1 MAQTVIGI
9 FDNATEAQNA
19 AQQLIS
25 NGFSRDSID
34 ISSQSSSAAGYGATS
49 SSRTADDNDFGDKVG
64 NFFSSLFGSDQD
76 DSRKYSTVASRG
88 TVVTVHTR
96 SMQEAER
103 AADILDQFGA
113 VDVDDRHKQYSS
125 NMTGTS
131 SAATTAGFAD
141 TTTSRVDTDITD
153 RGVVDADRSIPI
165 IEENLQVGKR
175 VVETGGIRLRSRII
189 ERPVEEHLRLRVE
202 HVHVERV
209 PVNRPVSSADMAGFQ
224 EGTIE
229 MTESAEVPIVNK
241 EARIVEEVRLNKEV
255 TERDEVI
262 RDTVRRTDVDVD
274 NIASTDTGR
283 VTDRDDSFLNNNR
296 LDRDNDGRLDADD
309 LNRPANR

>member
-9 FDNATEAQNA
+9 FDNASEAQNA

-25 NGFSRDSID
+25 NGFSRSSID
-34 ISSQSSSAAGYGATS
+34 ISSQSSSAASSGAAGYGAS
-49 SSRTADDNDFGDKVG
+49 SNANNDDFGDKVG

-76 DSRKYSTVASRG
+76 DSKKYSTVASRG
-88 TVVTVHTR
+88 TVVTVHAQ

-113 VDVDDRHKQYSS
+113 VDVDDRHMQYS
-125 NMTGTS
+125 NLNNTG

-141 TTTSRVDTDITD
+141 TTTSRVDTDLTN
-153 RGVVDADRSIPI
+153 RNVVDADRSIPI

-175 VVETGGIRLRSRII
+175 TVETGGIRLRSRII
-189 ERPVEEHLRLRVE
+189 ERPVEEHLRLREE
-202 HVHVERV
+202 HVHVERI
-209 PVNRPVSSADMAGFQ
+209 PVNRPISSADLASFQ

-229 MTESAEVPIVNK
+229 MTESAERAVVNK

-274 NIASTDTGR
+274 NLSSTDTRTTGY
-283 VTDRDDSFLNNNR
+283 TNDSRLD

-309 LNRPANR
+309 FNRPANR